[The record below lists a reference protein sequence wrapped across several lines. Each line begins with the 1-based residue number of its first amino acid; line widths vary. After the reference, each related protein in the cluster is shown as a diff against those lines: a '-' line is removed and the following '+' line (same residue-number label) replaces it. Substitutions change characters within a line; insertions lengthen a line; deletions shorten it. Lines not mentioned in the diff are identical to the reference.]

1 MTMCDVEK
9 ELLVSYLYDEL
20 EGPERQAFEAHAGS
34 CPSCSSELEAL
45 RGTRA
50 QLSSWTPIEPDLDF
64 QIVRR
69 GGSRPSRLGWTS
81 SRGAW
86 GLAAAAVLVL
96 AAAAGVANVEVRSG
110 SDGLVFRTG
119 WSRGVGSNSASTQA
133 ANPSAASEE
142 MAAMERRL
150 AQLESALAAAR
161 PAAVVNASAAPSGAT
176 RAVEEALLQRMRQ
189 MLAESETRTQR
200 EFAQRLIAGMREVQ
214 ASHTNDLIS
223 LQQTLNQNQGAIN
236 DEVFRQREEMKN
248 FYRLVGTQSQR

>member
-1 MTMCDVEK
+1 MCDK

-20 EGPERQAFEAHAGS
+20 QGQERQTFEAHLGT
-34 CPSCSSELEAL
+34 CSACSEEVEGL

-50 QLSSWTPIEPDLDF
+50 HLSSWAPVEPDLSF

-69 GGSRPSRLGWTS
+69 SEARPSRLHWAS

-96 AAAAGVANVEVRSG
+96 GAAAGIANVEFRSG
-110 SDGLVFRTG
+110 SDGFVVRTG
-119 WSRGVGSNSASTQA
+119 WSRGAVAADASGVRA
-133 ANPSAASEE
+133 ANAAASRDE

-150 AQLESALAAAR
+150 AGLETALAAR
-161 PAAVVNASAAPSGAT
+161 PAGVVTTAATGDAT
-176 RAVEEALLQRMRQ
+176 RALEAELFQRMRQ

-214 ASHTNDLIS
+214 ASHTNDLIT

-248 FYRLVGTQSQR
+248 LYRVVGTQSQR

>member
-1 MTMCDVEK
+1 MTMCDK

-20 EGPERQAFEAHAGS
+20 QGPERQAFEQHVEA
-34 CPSCSSELEAL
+34 CSACSGELRAL
-45 RGTRA
+45 RGTRTH
-50 QLSSWTPIEPDLDF
+50 LSSWAPVEPDLSF
-64 QIVRR
+64 EIVRR
-69 GGSRPSRLGWTS
+69 PEARPSRLHWTS

-96 AAAAGVANVEVRSG
+96 AAAAGIANVEVRKG
-110 SDGLVFRTG
+110 SDGFVVRTG
-119 WSRGVGSNSASTQA
+119 WSRGVADPNASGVQA
-133 ANPSAASEE
+133 ANAAASRDDL
-142 MAAMERRL
+142 AAMERRL
-150 AQLESALAAAR
+150 AELETALAAR
-161 PAAVVNASAAPSGAT
+161 PAGVVTASARSET
-176 RAVEEALLQRMRQ
+176 SRAAEEQLLQRMRQ
-189 MLAESETRTQR
+189 MLAESETRTER

>member
-1 MTMCDVEK
+1 MCDK

-20 EGPERQAFEAHAGS
+20 QGPERQAFEGHLDA
-34 CPSCSSELEAL
+34 CPECSGELQSL
-45 RGTRA
+45 RSTRTH
-50 QLSSWTPIEPDLDF
+50 LSSWTPVEPDLSF

-69 GGSRPSRLGWTS
+69 GEARPSRLRWAS

-96 AAAAGVANVEVRSG
+96 GVAAGIANVEVRSG
-110 SDGLVFRTG
+110 SDGLVIRTG
-119 WSRGVGSNSASTQA
+119 WSRDAAGPEAAGVRTADTSRD
-133 ANPSAASEE
+133 E
-142 MAAMERRL
+142 MTAMERRL
-150 AQLESALAAAR
+150 ADLEAALAAR
-161 PAAVVNASAAPSGAT
+161 PAGVVTASARSESS
-176 RAVEEALLQRMRQ
+176 RAAEEQLLQHMRQ
-189 MLAESETRTQR
+189 MVAESETRTER
-200 EFAQRLIAGMREVQ
+200 EFAQRLITGMREVQ

>member
-1 MTMCDVEK
+1 MTMCDK

-20 EGPERQAFEAHAGS
+20 GGPERQAFEAHVGS
-34 CPSCSSELEAL
+34 CTSCSSEIEAL

-50 QLSSWTPIEPDLDF
+50 RLSSWTPIEPDLDF

-69 GGSRPSRLGWTS
+69 GESRPSRLRWTS

-119 WSRGVGSNSASTQA
+119 WSHGAADANASGVPA
-133 ANPSAASEE
+133 ANANASRDD

-150 AQLESALAAAR
+150 AQLETALAAR
-161 PAAVVNASAAPSGAT
+161 PPAIVNASAGRSDAT
-176 RAVEEALLQRMRQ
+176 RAVEDALLQRMRQ
-189 MLAESETRTQR
+189 MLAESETRTER

>member
-1 MTMCDVEK
+1 MCDK
-9 ELLVSYLYDEL
+9 ELLVGYLYDEL
-20 EGPERQAFEAHAGS
+20 EGPERQAFEAHVGS
-34 CPSCSSELEAL
+34 CPSCSSEIEAL

-69 GGSRPSRLGWTS
+69 RESRPSRLRWTS

-96 AAAAGVANVEVRSG
+96 AAAAGIANVEVRSG

-119 WSRGVGSNSASTQA
+119 WSRGADSNDPRTQA
-133 ANPSAASEE
+133 TNAPREE
-142 MAAMERRL
+142 LTAMARRL
-150 AQLESALAAAR
+150 AQLENALAAR
-161 PAAVVNASAAPSGAT
+161 PPAIANVSAGRSDTT
-176 RAVEEALLQRMRQ
+176 RAVEDALLQRMRQ

-223 LQQTLNQNQGAIN
+223 LQQTFNQNQGAIN

-248 FYRLVGTQSQR
+248 LYRVVGTQSQR

>member
-1 MTMCDVEK
+1 MCDK
-9 ELLVSYLYDEL
+9 ELLVGYLYDEL
-20 EGPERQAFEAHAGS
+20 EGPERHAFEAHVGS
-34 CPSCSSELEAL
+34 CPSCSSEIEAL

-69 GGSRPSRLGWTS
+69 RESRPSRVRWSS

-110 SDGLVFRTG
+110 SEGLVVRTG
-119 WSRGVGSNSASTQA
+119 WSRGGDSNDPGTQA
-133 ANPSAASEE
+133 TNAPREE
-142 MAAMERRL
+142 MTAMERRL
-150 AQLESALAAAR
+150 AQLENALAAR
-161 PAAVVNASAAPSGAT
+161 PSAIVNASAVPSDTT
-176 RAVEEALLQRMRQ
+176 RAVEDALLQRMRQ

-223 LQQTLNQNQGAIN
+223 LQQTFNQNQGAIN
-236 DEVFRQREEMKN
+236 DEVFRQREEVKN
-248 FYRLVGTQSQR
+248 LYRVVGTQSQR

>member
-1 MTMCDVEK
+1 MFEDKTMCDK

-20 EGPERQAFEAHAGS
+20 QGPERQVFEAHLGS
-34 CPSCSSELEAL
+34 CKACSSEIEAL

-50 QLSSWTPIEPDLDF
+50 HLSAWAPVEPDLDF

-69 GGSRPSRLGWTS
+69 GESRRSRLRWS
-81 SRGAW
+81 PAW
-86 GLAAAAVLVL
+86 GLAAAAVLVM

-110 SDGLVFRTG
+110 SDGVVVRTG
-119 WSRGVGSNSASTQA
+119 WARGADSNASAPQA
-133 ANPSAASEE
+133 TNADASKDA

-150 AQLESALAAAR
+150 AELETALATR
-161 PAAVVNASAAPSGAT
+161 PAGVVPAAAGRSEAT
-176 RAVEEALLQRMRQ
+176 RAAEEALLQRMRQ

-200 EFAQRLIAGMREVQ
+200 EFAQRLIGGMQELR

-223 LQQTLNQNQGAIN
+223 LQQTFNQNQGAIN

>member
-1 MTMCDVEK
+1 MCDK

-20 EGPERQAFEAHAGS
+20 EGPERQAFEAHVGS
-34 CPSCSSELEAL
+34 CPSCSSEIESL

-50 QLSSWTPIEPDLDF
+50 RLSSWTPIEPDLDF

-69 GGSRPSRLGWTS
+69 RESRPSRLRWTS

-96 AAAAGVANVEVRSG
+96 AAAAGVANVEIRSG

-119 WSRGVGSNSASTQA
+119 WSRGADSNVAGTQA
-133 ANPSAASEE
+133 VNAPREE

-150 AQLESALAAAR
+150 AELENALAAR
-161 PAAVVNASAAPSGAT
+161 PPAMVNASSGPSDGT
-176 RAVEEALLQRMRQ
+176 RAVEDALLQRMRQ

-248 FYRLVGTQSQR
+248 LYRVVGTQSQR

>member
-1 MTMCDVEK
+1 MCDK

-20 EGPERQAFEAHAGS
+20 EGPERQAFEAHVGS
-34 CPSCSSELEAL
+34 CPSCSSEIESL
-45 RGTRA
+45 RGTRVR
-50 QLSSWTPIEPDLDF
+50 LSSWTPIEPDLDF

-69 GGSRPSRLGWTS
+69 RESRPSLRWTS

-119 WSRGVGSNSASTQA
+119 WSRGTDSNVAGTQA
-133 ANPSAASEE
+133 VNAPREE

-150 AQLESALAAAR
+150 AELENALAAR
-161 PAAVVNASAAPSGAT
+161 PPAIVNASAGRSDTT
-176 RAVEEALLQRMRQ
+176 RAVEDALLQRMRQ

-223 LQQTLNQNQGAIN
+223 LQQTFNQNQGAIN

-248 FYRLVGTQSQR
+248 LYRVVGTQSQR

>member
-1 MTMCDVEK
+1 MCDVEK
-9 ELLVSYLYDEL
+9 ELLVSYLYGEL
-20 EGPERQAFEAHAGS
+20 EGPERQAFEAHAAS
-34 CPSCSSELEAL
+34 CRSCSVELEAL

-50 QLSSWTPIEPDLDF
+50 QLSSWKPIEPDLDF
-64 QIVRR
+64 QIVR
-69 GGSRPSRLGWTS
+69 GNASRPSRLRWTS
-81 SRGAW
+81 SGGAW

-119 WSRGVGSNSASTQA
+119 WSRGADSSDSATRA
-133 ANPSAASEE
+133 ANVGAPREE
-142 MAAMERRL
+142 LAAMERRL
-150 AQLESALAAAR
+150 AEVENALAAR
-161 PAAVVNASAAPSGAT
+161 PAALVNASAGRSDAT
-176 RAVEEALLQRMRQ
+176 RVAEDALLQRMRQ

-223 LQQTLNQNQGAIN
+223 LQQTFNQNQGVIN

-248 FYRLVGTQSQR
+248 FYRLVGSQSQR

>member
-1 MTMCDVEK
+1 MTMCDK
-9 ELLVSYLYDEL
+9 ERLVSYLYDEL
-20 EGPERQAFEAHAGS
+20 EGPERQAFEAHVGS
-34 CPSCSSELEAL
+34 CTSCSSEIEAL
-45 RGTRA
+45 RGIRRR
-50 QLSSWTPIEPDLDF
+50 LSSWTPIEPDLDF
-64 QIVRR
+64 QIVR
-69 GGSRPSRLGWTS
+69 GGESRPSRLRWTS

-119 WSRGVGSNSASTQA
+119 WSHGAADANASGVPAANASASRDD
-133 ANPSAASEE
+133 

-150 AQLESALAAAR
+150 AQLEAALAAR
-161 PAAVVNASAAPSGAT
+161 PAAIVNASAGRSDT
-176 RAVEEALLQRMRQ
+176 RAVEDALLQRMRQ
-189 MLAESETRTQR
+189 MLAESETRTER

-223 LQQTLNQNQGAIN
+223 LQQTFNQNQGAIN

-248 FYRLVGTQSQR
+248 LYRVVGTQSQR

>member
-1 MTMCDVEK
+1 MTMCDK
-9 ELLVSYLYDEL
+9 ELLVGYLYDEL
-20 EGPERQAFEAHAGS
+20 EGPERQAFEAHVGS
-34 CPSCSSELEAL
+34 CTSCSSEIEAL

-50 QLSSWTPIEPDLDF
+50 RLSSWTPIEPDLDF

-69 GGSRPSRLGWTS
+69 GESRPSRLRWTS

-96 AAAAGVANVEVRSG
+96 AAAAGIANVEVRSG

-119 WSRGVGSNSASTQA
+119 WSRGAADANASGVSA
-133 ANPSAASEE
+133 ANANASRDD

-150 AQLESALAAAR
+150 AELETALAAR
-161 PAAVVNASAAPSGAT
+161 PAGVVTTAATSNTT
-176 RAVEEALLQRMRQ
+176 RAVEADLLQRMRQ

-200 EFAQRLIAGMREVQ
+200 EFAQRLITGMRELQ

>member
-1 MTMCDVEK
+1 MCDK

-20 EGPERQAFEAHAGS
+20 QGQERQAFEAHLGT
-34 CPSCSSELEAL
+34 CSACSDEVEGL

-50 QLSSWTPIEPDLDF
+50 HLSSWAPVEPDLSF

-69 GGSRPSRLGWTS
+69 SEARPSRLHWAS

-96 AAAAGVANVEVRSG
+96 GAAAGMANVEVRSG
-110 SDGLVFRTG
+110 SDGFVVRTG
-119 WSRGVGSNSASTQA
+119 WSRGAVDADASGVRA
-133 ANPSAASEE
+133 ANAAASRDE

-150 AQLESALAAAR
+150 AGLESALAAR
-161 PAAVVNASAAPSGAT
+161 PEAGVVTTAATGDAT
-176 RAVEEALLQRMRQ
+176 RALEAQLLQRMRQ

-200 EFAQRLIAGMREVQ
+200 EFAQRLIAGMSEVQ
-214 ASHTNDLIS
+214 ASHTNDLIT

-248 FYRLVGTQSQR
+248 LYRVVGTQSQR

>member
-1 MTMCDVEK
+1 MCDK

-20 EGPERQAFEAHAGS
+20 EGPERQAFEAHVGS
-34 CPSCSSELEAL
+34 CPSCSSEIESL

-50 QLSSWTPIEPDLDF
+50 RLSSWTPIEPDLDF

-69 GGSRPSRLGWTS
+69 RESRPSRLRWTS

-96 AAAAGVANVEVRSG
+96 AAAAGVANVEIRSG

-119 WSRGVGSNSASTQA
+119 WSRGADSNAAGTQA
-133 ANPSAASEE
+133 VSAPREE
-142 MAAMERRL
+142 MAEMERRL
-150 AQLESALAAAR
+150 AQLEDALAAR
-161 PAAVVNASAAPSGAT
+161 PAAIVNASAGRSNTT
-176 RAVEEALLQRMRQ
+176 RAVEDALLQRMRQ

-223 LQQTLNQNQGAIN
+223 LQQTFNQNQGAIN

-248 FYRLVGTQSQR
+248 LYRVVGTQSQR

>member
-9 ELLVSYLYDEL
+9 ELLVSYLYGEL
-20 EGPERQAFEAHAGS
+20 EGPERRAFEAHAES
-34 CPSCSSELEAL
+34 CPSCSGELEAL

-50 QLSSWTPIEPDLDF
+50 QLSSWTPVEPDLDF

-69 GGSRPSRLGWTS
+69 REARPSRLRWTS
-81 SRGAW
+81 SGGAW

-119 WSRGVGSNSASTQA
+119 WSRGADSNS
-133 ANPSAASEE
+133 SAAQAVNANASHDE
-142 MAAMERRL
+142 MAAMQRRL
-150 AQLESALAAAR
+150 AQLEAALAAR
-161 PAAVVNASAAPSGAT
+161 PPAIVNASSGRSENT

-223 LQQTLNQNQGAIN
+223 LQQTFNQNQGAIN

-248 FYRLVGTQSQR
+248 FYRLVGNQSQR

>member
-1 MTMCDVEK
+1 MCDK

-20 EGPERQAFEAHAGS
+20 QGQERQAFGAHLGT
-34 CPSCSSELEAL
+34 CSACSDEVEGL

-50 QLSSWTPIEPDLDF
+50 HLSSWAPVEPDLSF
-64 QIVRR
+64 QVVRR
-69 GGSRPSRLGWTS
+69 SEARPSRLHSAS

-86 GLAAAAVLVL
+86 ALAAAAVLVL
-96 AAAAGVANVEVRSG
+96 GAAAGMANVEVRSG
-110 SDGLVFRTG
+110 SDGFVVRTG
-119 WSRGVGSNSASTQA
+119 WSRGAVDADASGVRA
-133 ANPSAASEE
+133 ANAAASRDE

-150 AQLESALAAAR
+150 AGLETALAAR
-161 PAAVVNASAAPSGAT
+161 PTGVVTTAATGDAT
-176 RAVEEALLQRMRQ
+176 RALEAELFQRMRQ

-214 ASHTNDLIS
+214 ASHTNDLIT

-248 FYRLVGTQSQR
+248 LYRVVGTQSQR

>member
-1 MTMCDVEK
+1 MCDK
-9 ELLVSYLYDEL
+9 ELLVSYLYGEL

-34 CPSCSSELEAL
+34 CPSCSSELDAL
-45 RGTRA
+45 RGTRV
-50 QLSSWTPIEPDLDF
+50 QLSAWTPLEPDLDF

-69 GGSRPSRLGWTS
+69 AEARPSRPGWAS

-96 AAAAGVANVEVRSG
+96 AAAAGVAQVEVRSG
-110 SDGLVFRTG
+110 SEGLVFRTG
-119 WSRGVGSNSASTQA
+119 WSRAADSNSPATQA
-133 ANPSAASEE
+133 VNANAPHDE

-150 AQLESALAAAR
+150 AGLERALAAR
-161 PAAVVNASAAPSGAT
+161 PAAIVNASAGPSSAT
-176 RAVEEALLQRMRQ
+176 RAAEDALLQRMRQ

-200 EFAQRLIAGMREVQ
+200 EFAQRLIAGMRELQ

-223 LQQTLNQNQGAIN
+223 LQQSFNQNQGAIN

-248 FYRLVGTQSQR
+248 FYRLVGSQSQR

>member
-1 MTMCDVEK
+1 MCDK

-20 EGPERQAFEAHAGS
+20 QGQERATFEAHLGT
-34 CPSCSSELEAL
+34 CSACSEEVEGL

-50 QLSSWTPIEPDLDF
+50 HLSSWAPVEPDLSF

-69 GGSRPSRLGWTS
+69 SEARPSRLHWAW

-86 GLAAAAVLVL
+86 GLAAAAILVL
-96 AAAAGVANVEVRSG
+96 GAAAGIANVEIRSG
-110 SDGLVFRTG
+110 SDGFVVRTG
-119 WSRGVGSNSASTQA
+119 WSRGATDANASGVRA
-133 ANPSAASEE
+133 ANATASRDD

-150 AQLESALAAAR
+150 AQLETALAAR
-161 PAAVVNASAAPSGAT
+161 PPAIVNASAGRSEAT
-176 RAVEEALLQRMRQ
+176 RAAEDALLQRMRQ

-200 EFAQRLIAGMREVQ
+200 EFAQRLIAGMQEVR

-236 DEVFRQREEMKN
+236 DEVLRQREEMKN

>member
-1 MTMCDVEK
+1 MCDK

-20 EGPERQAFEAHAGS
+20 QGQERQTFEAHLGT
-34 CPSCSSELEAL
+34 CSACTEEVEGL

-50 QLSSWTPIEPDLDF
+50 HLSSWAPVEPDLSF

-69 GGSRPSRLGWTS
+69 SEARPSRLHWAS

-96 AAAAGVANVEVRSG
+96 GAAAGIANVEIRSG
-110 SDGLVFRTG
+110 SDGFVVRTG
-119 WSRGVGSNSASTQA
+119 WSRGAADANASGVRA
-133 ANPSAASEE
+133 ANANASRDE

-150 AQLESALAAAR
+150 AELETALSARPTGVVTTAATGNSTRALESELF
-161 PAAVVNASAAPSGAT
+161 
-176 RAVEEALLQRMRQ
+176 QRMRQ

-214 ASHTNDLIS
+214 ASHTNDLIT

-248 FYRLVGTQSQR
+248 LYRVVGTQSQR